1 MAIFGIF
8 KNLLLGQQSN
18 NQSTNHKLPSIILK
32 DVNPMDQWKVLGE
45 IGEGAFGKIEK
56 VCSLNN
62 SHLIAASKAISLQ
75 EGEDLDDFLVE
86 IEILSLSKEHEN
98 IVGLHAC
105 YFFEEKLYMMLEYCA
120 GGAIDSIMADLDKPL
135 TEPQIAYVAHGVVKA
150 LEFLHSQAVIHRD
163 LKAGNILL
171 TADGVVKLADFGVSA
186 IMKNNQKRDS
196 FIGTPYWMAPEVI
209 ICETFKDQPYDSRA
223 DIWSLGI
230 TLIEMAQIEPP
241 NHNMNPMRV
250 VIKIQKSEPPTLAHP
265 QRWSSTFSE
274 FLRKCLVKNPDERW
288 NAHQLLNHS
297 FIRTSTDRRPI
308 IKLLCEKNADVLEEI
323 IEVVGANNIEIDSIA
338 DSEERET
345 CSDID
350 SISTINNNNQLRA
363 SIENIPNFRH
373 VPFET
378 TSTVVIDPNKDNNNK
393 NNEQQ
398 PQQFVIVSKKNYEAP
413 QPPEPSAALLP
424 WGTTPLDDDIIN
436 ARSHS
441 TLSPSGREAI
451 QILDDLCDVL
461 DNDGDEDLVSRNT
474 SLQSEPAALEERPL
488 PSLHSSSIDTQ
499 NKMNEKTVVHL
510 SNEQIT
516 PEPTTI
522 HLSCDDDLPPPE
534 PPVDYDVEDNISRVK
549 LQKEISNNVIPE
561 RISKTE
567 DKRKRSGS
575 VATSE
580 NITSTATNGVAY
592 LNQRHSHPV
601 ADNHLQKQNVLP
613 PIKTSPSLP
622 TQERNIVHS
631 SIPTTTSN
639 LIEKTQQ
646 VHRPQQQKEQQ
657 HQGPVHVP
665 MRKSP
670 HRATVTK
677 RTRTY
682 VVDGVEVSTT
692 TMHVLGEKQ
701 DLELR
706 KKELRDLKRIQRE
719 EARQQQEL
727 NARAEQIREQQER
740 KFAFEI
746 QAIQKSYENE
756 VEAISKAQKKKM
768 EETEKQQEEEMR
780 NLGKR
785 IRVDQERDLRL
796 FRDRLRQQ
804 EKILK
809 QEVGMLPKS
818 QRKPVMKQRQES
830 FEKYQIDKEA
840 EFINQLE
847 RNRENFLQKAQDRH
861 RERLCLLERQ
871 FLEQKHQLER
881 GLETAQWEL
890 EEAQLAEKHA
900 LLTQQ
905 FRDVFHLQRTHM
917 LARHA
922 KEVEHVRRI
931 NQANEE
937 NMLRALTID
946 RKALPK
952 VLRNESKTRSM
963 MFRKSLEVDLPGE
976 SSETWTAKIKVFEEK
991 EKQRIRLK
999 MDEYDLKC
1007 KRKLAQLV
1015 ENNQNIL
1022 RELEEIHNEKRNML
1036 LDNERAKLAEYE
1048 KEYQQVLSE
1057 WRSNLSAR
1065 KAALEAKFNEELAT
1079 QERFYSSEMTV
1090 NSGVSSS
1097 SSSSSC
1103 AVPARAYNVF
1113 GQDQHL

>member
-1 MAIFGIF
+1 MAIFGMF

-32 DVNPMDQWKVLGE
+32 DVNPMDYWKVLGE
-45 IGEGAFGKIEK
+45 IAEGAFGKIEK
-56 VCSLNN
+56 VCSLSN
-62 SHLIAASKAISLQ
+62 SHLIAASKAISPQ
-75 EGEDLDDFLVE
+75 EGENLEDFLVE
-86 IEILSLSKEHEN
+86 IEILSLAKDHEN

-105 YFFEEKLYMMLEYCA
+105 YFFEEKLYMILEYCA
-120 GGAIDSIMADLDKPL
+120 GGAIDSIMAELDKPL
-135 TEPQIAYVAHGVVKA
+135 TEPQIAYVTHGVVKA

-171 TADGVVKLADFGVSA
+171 SADGIVKLADFGVSA
-186 IMKNNQKRDS
+186 IMKNHQKRDS

-265 QRWSSTFSE
+265 QRWTSTFSE

-288 NAHQLLNHS
+288 NAQQLLNHS
-297 FIRTSTDRRPI
+297 FIRTATDRRPI

-350 SISTINNNNQLRA
+350 SISTINNANNNPLRT

-373 VPFET
+373 APFEPT
-378 TSTVVIDPNKDNNNK
+378 TSAVVIDPNKDNNNK

-398 PQQFVIVSKKNYEAP
+398 QQFVIVSKKNYEAP
-413 QPPEPSAALLP
+413 QPPPEPPALLP
-424 WGTTPLDDDIIN
+424 WGTTPDDDAIN

-441 TLSPSGREAI
+441 TLSPSGQEAI

-461 DNDGDEDLVSRNT
+461 DNDGDEDVVSSNT
-474 SLQSEPAALEERPL
+474 ASFQSEPVILGEHSM
-488 PSLHSSSIDTQ
+488 PSLLHSSSVDDR
-499 NKMNEKTVVHL
+499 KTVVHL
-510 SNEQIT
+510 SNEQINA
-516 PEPTTI
+516 EPTTI
-522 HLSCDDDLPPPE
+522 HLSCDDLPPPE
-534 PPVDYDVEDNISRVK
+534 PPVDYDVEDNIIREK
-549 LQKEISNNVIPE
+549 LQKEISKVTPE
-561 RISKTE
+561 RIAKTE

-575 VATSE
+575 VNAE
-580 NITSTATNGVAY
+580 NISTATNGGGY

-601 ADNHLQKQNVLP
+601 ADNLLQKQNVRSSPPLP
-613 PIKTSPSLP
+613 AAKE
-622 TQERNIVHS
+622 QGIVHPS
-631 SIPTTTSN
+631 VPSTTSN
-639 LIEKTQQ
+639 LIEKSNQI
-646 VHRPQQQKEQQ
+646 HRPQQHKERQ
-657 HQGPVHVP
+657 PSVHVP

-682 VVDGVEVSTT
+682 VVDGVEVTST

-740 KFAFEI
+740 KFAFEM
-746 QAIQKSYENE
+746 QAIQKSYESE

-768 EETEKQQEEEMR
+768 EEQEKQQEEEMR
-780 NLGKR
+780 NLAKR
-785 IRVDQERDLRL
+785 IRIDQERDLRL

-830 FEKYQIDKEA
+830 FEKYQMDKEA
-840 EFINQLE
+840 EFLNQLE
-847 RNRENFLQKAQDRH
+847 RNKENFLQKAQDRH

-922 KEVEHVRRI
+922 KEGEHVRRI

-952 VLRNESKTRSM
+952 VLRNESKTRTM

-976 SSETWTAKIKVFEEK
+976 SSETWTAKIKIFEEK

-1015 ENNQNIL
+1015 ENNQNVL

-1057 WRSNLSAR
+1057 WKSNLSSR
-1065 KAALEAKFNEELAT
+1065 KAALEAKFSEELAT
-1079 QERFYSSEMTV
+1079 QELRK
-1090 NSGVSSS
+1090 
-1097 SSSSSC
+1097 
-1103 AVPARAYNVF
+1103 
-1113 GQDQHL
+1113 

>member
-1 MAIFGIF
+1 MAIFGMF

-32 DVNPMDQWKVLGE
+32 DVNPMDHWKVLGE
-45 IGEGAFGKIEK
+45 IAEGAFGKIEK
-56 VCSLNN
+56 VCSLSN
-62 SHLIAASKAISLQ
+62 SHLIAASKAISPQ
-75 EGEDLDDFLVE
+75 EGENLEDFLVE
-86 IEILSLSKEHEN
+86 IEILSLAKEHEN

-105 YFFEEKLYMMLEYCA
+105 YFFEEKLYMILEYCA
-120 GGAIDSIMADLDKPL
+120 GGAIDSIMAELDKPL
-135 TEPQIAYVAHGVVKA
+135 TEPQIAYVTH
-150 LEFLHSQAVIHRD
+150 AVIHRD

-171 TADGVVKLADFGVSA
+171 SADGIVKLADFGVSA
-186 IMKNNQKRDS
+186 IMKNHQKRDS

-209 ICETFKDQPYDSRA
+209 IS

-265 QRWSSTFSE
+265 QRWTSTFSE

-288 NAHQLLNHS
+288 NAQQLLNHS
-297 FIRTSTDRRPI
+297 FIRTATDRRPI

-350 SISTINNNNQLRA
+350 SISTINNANNNPLRT

-373 VPFET
+373 APLEPT

-393 NNEQQ
+393 INEQSQ
-398 PQQFVIVSKKNYEAP
+398 QQQFVIVSKKNYEAP
-413 QPPEPSAALLP
+413 QPPPEPPALLP
-424 WGTTPLDDDIIN
+424 WGTTPDDDAIN

-441 TLSPSGREAI
+441 TLSPSGQEAI

-461 DNDGDEDLVSRNT
+461 DNDGDEDVVSSNT
-474 SLQSEPAALEERPL
+474 ASFQSEQVILGEHSM
-488 PSLHSSSIDTQ
+488 PSLLHSSSIDNQ
-499 NKMNEKTVVHL
+499 KTVVHL
-510 SNEQIT
+510 SNEQINA
-516 PEPTTI
+516 EPTTI
-522 HLSCDDDLPPPE
+522 HLSCDDLPPPE
-534 PPVDYDVEDNISRVK
+534 PPVDYDVEDNIIREK
-549 LQKEISNNVIPE
+549 LQKETSKVTPE

-575 VATSE
+575 VNAE
-580 NITSTATNGVAY
+580 NISGTTNGGGY

-601 ADNHLQKQNVLP
+601 ADNLMQKQNVRSSPPLP
-613 PIKTSPSLP
+613 AKE
-622 TQERNIVHS
+622 QGIVH
-631 SIPTTTSN
+631 PSN
-639 LIEKTQQ
+639 QIN
-646 VHRPQQQKEQQ
+646 RPQQHKERQ
-657 HQGPVHVP
+657 PSVHVP

-682 VVDGVEVSTT
+682 VVDGVEVTST

-740 KFAFEI
+740 KFAFEM

-768 EETEKQQEEEMR
+768 EEQEKQQEEEMR
-780 NLGKR
+780 NLAKR
-785 IRVDQERDLRL
+785 IRIDQERDLRL

-840 EFINQLE
+840 EFMNQLE
-847 RNRENFLQKAQDRH
+847 RNKENFLQKAQDRH

-890 EEAQLAEKHA
+890 EEAQLVEKHA

-922 KEVEHVRRI
+922 KEGEHVRRI

-952 VLRNESKTRSM
+952 VLRNESKTRTM

-976 SSETWTAKIKVFEEK
+976 SSETWTAKIKIFEEK

-1015 ENNQNIL
+1015 ENNQNVL
-1022 RELEEIHNEKRNML
+1022 RELEEIHNEKRNIL

-1057 WRSNLSAR
+1057 WKSNLSSR
-1065 KAALEAKFNEELAT
+1065 KAALEAKFSEELAT

-1103 AVPARAYNVF
+1103 AQARSSYNVF
-1113 GQDQHL
+1113 GLDQHL

>member
-1 MAIFGIF
+1 MF

-32 DVNPMDQWKVLGE
+32 DVNPMDHWKVLGE
-45 IGEGAFGKIEK
+45 IAEGAFGKIEK
-56 VCSLNN
+56 VCSLSN
-62 SHLIAASKAISLQ
+62 SHLIAASKAISPQ
-75 EGEDLDDFLVE
+75 EGENLEDFLVE
-86 IEILSLSKEHEN
+86 IEILSLAKEHEN

-105 YFFEEKLYMMLEYCA
+105 YFFEEKLYMILEYCA
-120 GGAIDSIMADLDKPL
+120 GGAIDSIMAELDKPL
-135 TEPQIAYVAHGVVKA
+135 TEPQIAYVTHGVVKA

-171 TADGVVKLADFGVSA
+171 SADGIVKLADFGVSA
-186 IMKNNQKRDS
+186 IMKNHQKRDS

-209 ICETFKDQPYDSRA
+209 IS

-265 QRWSSTFSE
+265 QRWTSTFSE

-288 NAHQLLNHS
+288 NAQQLLNHS
-297 FIRTSTDRRPI
+297 FIRTATDRRPI
-308 IKLLCEKNADVLEEI
+308 IKLLCEKNAYVLEEI

-350 SISTINNNNQLRA
+350 SISTINNANNNPLRT

-373 VPFET
+373 APFEPT

-393 NNEQQ
+393 NNEQSQ
-398 PQQFVIVSKKNYEAP
+398 QQQFVIVSKKNYEAP
-413 QPPEPSAALLP
+413 QPPPEPPALLP
-424 WGTTPLDDDIIN
+424 WGTTPDDDAIN

-441 TLSPSGREAI
+441 TLSPSGQEAI

-461 DNDGDEDLVSRNT
+461 DNDGDEDVVSSNT
-474 SLQSEPAALEERPL
+474 ASFQSEPVILGEHSM
-488 PSLHSSSIDTQ
+488 PSLLHSSSVDNQ
-499 NKMNEKTVVHL
+499 KTLIHL
-510 SNEQIT
+510 SNEQINA
-516 PEPTTI
+516 EPTTI
-522 HLSCDDDLPPPE
+522 HLACDDLPPPE
-534 PPVDYDVEDNISRVK
+534 PPVDYDVEDNIIREK
-549 LQKEISNNVIPE
+549 LQKETSKVTPE
-561 RISKTE
+561 RITKTE

-575 VATSE
+575 VNAE
-580 NITSTATNGVAY
+580 NISGATNGGGF

-601 ADNHLQKQNVLP
+601 ADSLLQKQNVRSSPPLP
-613 PIKTSPSLP
+613 AKEQSIIHP
-622 TQERNIVHS
+622 
-631 SIPTTTSN
+631 SIPSTTSN
-639 LIEKTQQ
+639 LIEKTRQ
-646 VHRPQQQKEQQ
+646 PS
-657 HQGPVHVP
+657 VHVP

-682 VVDGVEVSTT
+682 VVDGVEVTST

-740 KFAFEI
+740 KFAFEM

-768 EETEKQQEEEMR
+768 EEQEKHKEEEMR
-780 NLGKR
+780 NLAKR
-785 IRVDQERDLRL
+785 IRIDQERDLRL
-796 FRDRLRQQ
+796 FRDRMRQQ

-847 RNRENFLQKAQDRH
+847 RNKENFLQKAQDRH

-922 KEVEHVRRI
+922 KEGEHVRRI

-952 VLRNESKTRSM
+952 VLRNESKTRTM

-976 SSETWTAKIKVFEEK
+976 SSETWTAKIKIFEEK

-1015 ENNQNIL
+1015 ENNQNVL

-1057 WRSNLSAR
+1057 WKSNLSSR
-1065 KAALEAKFNEELAT
+1065 KAALEAKFSEELAT

-1103 AVPARAYNVF
+1103 AQARSSYNVF
-1113 GQDQHL
+1113 GLDQHL